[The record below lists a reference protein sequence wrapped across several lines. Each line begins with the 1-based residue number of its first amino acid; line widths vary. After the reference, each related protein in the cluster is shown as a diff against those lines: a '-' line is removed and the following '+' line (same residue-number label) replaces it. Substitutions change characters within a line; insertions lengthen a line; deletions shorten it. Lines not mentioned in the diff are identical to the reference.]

1 MSGHQGD
8 GGPRNSFALLLD
20 SAVGPLFV
28 AKLLGNSGIWIQNIA
43 GASLIYEITGS
54 VFLVGLISLA
64 QFAPQVLFSP
74 LSGAMADRGDTR
86 RQLVLGRSFCFL
98 GGAVLAGWIW
108 ATGDLEAV
116 PAWLVMAAASLVGIG
131 YTIGSPALQALMP
144 TLVRPGEMGRVVAL
158 DNLTFAVGRA
168 VGPAVGGVLAATAG
182 YAVAFAV
189 AAAAQ
194 LVFVVVVA
202 TVRIPGAVR
211 VEGASYSVRDGLR
224 YVRTDP
230 VVALV
235 IAGVA
240 AVGVGADPAITLAP
254 ALSDSLGGGP
264 GLVGSFASAFG
275 VGAIVGFF
283 LQVGLLRFLDYAR
296 LAPLGLVLLAGGSA
310 ALPFATDARAAVA
323 AFGVGGVGMTLALT
337 GFTTLLYDRVPRQ
350 YLGRIMAL
358 WMVGFVG
365 SRPLAAALGGGLA
378 DLFSADVALA
388 GTAVVVLVV
397 AFVTRPAV
405 LRRPVPGR

>member
-1 MSGHQGD
+1 MQPGPRD
-8 GGPRNSFALLLD
+8 GPRNSFGLLAD
-20 SAVGPLFV
+20 RAVGSLFV
-28 AKLLGNSGIWIQNIA
+28 AKLLANSGIWIQNIA
-43 GASLIYEITGS
+43 GVSLIFHVTGS
-54 VFLVGLISLA
+54 VFLVGLLSLA
-64 QFAPQVLFSP
+64 QFAPQVVFAP
-74 LSGAMADRGDTR
+74 LAGAMADRGGLR
-86 RQLVLGRSFCFL
+86 AQLVVGRSFCFL
-98 GGAVLAGWIW
+98 GGAVLAGWVW
-108 ATGDLEAV
+108 VTDDLDQV
-116 PAWLVMAAASLVGIG
+116 PVWLVMTAALFVGVG
-131 YTIGSPALQALMP
+131 YTVGGPALQALMP

-202 TVRIPGAVR
+202 TLRFQGTVP
-211 VEGASYSVRDGLR
+211 VEGATYSVRDGLR
-224 YVRTDP
+224 YLRTDP
-230 VVALV
+230 VVALL

-254 ALSDSLGGGP
+254 SLSESLGGGP
-264 GLVGSFASAFG
+264 ELVGLFASAFG
-275 VGAIVGFF
+275 GGAFVGFF
-283 LQVGLLRFLDYAR
+283 LQAVLLRFLDHAR

-310 ALPFATDARAAVA
+310 ALPFVTAVPAAVV
-323 AFGVGGVGMTLALT
+323 AFGVAGAGMTLALT

-365 SRPLAAALGGGLA
+365 SRPLAAALGGTLA
-378 DLFSADVALA
+378 DLFSVDAALEA
-388 GTAVVVLVV
+388 TAVIVLVV
-397 AFVTRPAV
+397 AFFCRPAV